1 MGVVFSCSV
10 DDGHPSDIKVAELLS
25 KHGLLGT
32 FFIPIKNR
40 EGREVLAPPLIRE
53 IGQKFEIGS
62 HTYDHCYLNSVDMAE
77 AQYQV
82 SKGKH
87 QLEALLGKKVTGFCY
102 PGGKYRQTHV
112 AMVQATGFEYARTTM
127 NLCFEAGQQP
137 FEMPTTYQF
146 YPHSRDVY
154 VRNFAKAGNWSRR
167 HAGLRVAMLHSD
179 WIERLYALFDHA
191 CEHDGVFH
199 LWGHTKD
206 IEMLD
211 AWQELDRFL
220 AHVASKTA
228 PTDRMTNEQLAERFL
243 LH

>member
-1 MGVVFSCSV
+1 MSAVFSCSV

-25 KHGLLGT
+25 KHGLQAT

-40 EGREVLAPPLIRE
+40 EGREVLAPPQIRE

-62 HTYDHCYLNSVDMAE
+62 HTYDHCYLNSVDLAE

-87 QLEALLGKKVTGFCY
+87 QLEAMLGKQVTGFCY
-102 PGGKYRQTHV
+102 PGGKYGPNHV
-112 AMVQATGFEYARTTM
+112 AMVQATGFRYARTTM
-127 NLCFEAGQQP
+127 NLCFEAGQQA

-146 YPHSRDVY
+146 YPHPRNVY
-154 VRNFAKAGNWSRR
+154 LRNFAKAGNWSRR
-167 HAGLRVAMLHSD
+167 HEGLRLALLHSN

-191 CEHDGVFH
+191 CEHDSVFH

-206 IEMLD
+206 IEELN

-220 AHVASKTA
+220 AHVASRTA
-228 PTDRMTNEQLAERFL
+228 PQDRITNEQLAERFQ

>member
-25 KHGLLGT
+25 KHGLQAT

-40 EGREVLAPPLIRE
+40 EGREVLAPPQIRE

-62 HTYDHCYLNSVDMAE
+62 HTYDHCYLNSVDIAE

-87 QLEALLGKKVTGFCY
+87 QLEAMLGKQVTGFCY
-102 PGGKYRQTHV
+102 PGGKYGPTHV
-112 AMVQATGFEYARTTM
+112 AMVQATGFRYARTTM
-127 NLCFEAGQQP
+127 NLCFEAGQQA

-146 YPHSRDVY
+146 YPHPRNVY
-154 VRNFAKAGNWSRR
+154 LRNFAKAGNWSRR
-167 HAGLRVAMLHSD
+167 HEGLRLALLHAN

-191 CEHDGVFH
+191 CEHDSVFH

-206 IEMLD
+206 IEELN

-220 AHVASKTA
+220 AHVASRTA
-228 PTDRMTNEQLAERFL
+228 PPDRITNEQLAERFQ